1 MADLEVSNP
10 EFEITVNI
18 DGEEKQITVKPDE
31 TSDGVEFYK
40 CTIASESFTQIRQGD
55 EGEWEQLWGDLDQQT
70 VDAIGSVILENK

>member
-40 CTIASESFTQIRQGD
+40 CSIAAESFTQIRQGD